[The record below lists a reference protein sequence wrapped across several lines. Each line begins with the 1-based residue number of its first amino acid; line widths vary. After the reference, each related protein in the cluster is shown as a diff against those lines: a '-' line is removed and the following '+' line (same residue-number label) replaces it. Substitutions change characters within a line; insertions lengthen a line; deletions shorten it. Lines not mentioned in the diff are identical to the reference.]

1 MTRSDARSETRHVR
15 ARMRRIRA
23 HASRERRALPQRRSE
38 GGCASSSLSLNP
50 SHAADR
56 QTAPARSPSWTRST
70 PRGGARR
77 R

>member
-56 QTAPARSPSWTRST
+56 RTAPARSPSWTRST